1 MTQDFGSEIVKSI
14 NEFHNERDALR
25 RKPAYQLRRR
35 QHRRGVPVVRPRAP
49 AQDKDRWS
57 RPRPPWS
64 PQKSAMRA
72 RARLNRLEQGRS
84 SCAKCGQPSDHNYD
98 VTHVDS
104 FETYQEA
111 VSEPAFCEACGSK
124 VLFPVYL
131 NLDGV

>member
-1 MTQDFGSEIVKSI
+1 
-14 NEFHNERDALR
+14 
-25 RKPAYQLRRR
+25 
-35 QHRRGVPVVRPRAP
+35 
-49 AQDKDRWS
+49 
-57 RPRPPWS
+57 
-64 PQKSAMRA
+64 MRA

-131 NLDGV
+131 NLDEAAAVLAVTVVRVRPRREGDPPR